1 MENGN
6 ENFQK
11 AEKEFTTIIKQLN
24 NICLGGEISEYTKSM
39 LLDMSNIVIESL
51 AVKYEKIKK
60 GIGGIMGGK
69 VLDYEAKTIFR
80 SGRQEGMKNGMVYAY
95 YEMNLQTNEIARKL
109 NLTEEEVL
117 EIIRKKDM

>member
-1 MENGN
+1 
-6 ENFQK
+6 
-11 AEKEFTTIIKQLN
+11 
-24 NICLGGEISEYTKSM
+24 
-39 LLDMSNIVIESL
+39 MSSIVIESL

-69 VLDYEAKTIFR
+69 VLDYEAKTIFM
-80 SGRQEGMKNGMVYAY
+80 SGMEEGRQEGMKNGMVYAY
-95 YEMNLQTNEIARKL
+95 YEMNLQTNEIARKV